1 MKPNYINLVNIFSK
15 CSKTHWPHC
24 VPWFCGTPSVPGSK
38 RWQCD
43 NRCISHC
50 IVCHNRNSRPCCN
63 DNSNHRCS
71 LFFSFFPISFFS
83 FLYLDWIG
91 SGQKLEHTKET
102 AKQSSFWTLLYSI
115 SKISLVFRIQGCVLF
130 WPLAKTVFAVLY
142 IIRFLCFFL
151 FLL

>member
-1 MKPNYINLVNIFSK
+1 MILQSK
-15 CSKTHWPHC
+15 RLWPHC
-24 VPWFCGTPSVPGSK
+24 LPWFCGTPSVPGSK

-63 DNSNHRCS
+63 DNSNHQCS
-71 LFFSFFPISFFS
+71 LFFLFLFFFLSLFFYS

-102 AKQSSFWTLLYSI
+102 AKQSSFWTLLLYSI